1 MGLKFKI
8 DGQEQDTH
16 HVRDNSDVVKENQ
29 LLKAKLEA
37 IKKILS
43 E

>member
-8 DGQEQDTH
+8 DGQEQDTP
-16 HVRDNSDVVKENQ
+16 HVRDNSDVIKENQ

-37 IKKILS
+37 IKKLLS